1 VAADH
6 RDSGGRE
13 APPALV
19 ARNFSKSFA
28 GARALSE
35 AHLTVYRGEV
45 HGLVGE
51 NGSGKSTFIKILA
64 GFHAPDPGAEL
75 YVDGQPIDL
84 PLAPGRFRDLGMAF
98 VHQHL
103 ALIPSVTV
111 LENLIMLKL
120 SSGTGR
126 FINWARERRRA
137 RALLERFDMRLD
149 LDARVGQLGQ
159 VERAML
165 AIVRAASEI
174 AATSAADAD
183 ASGGSGLLILDE
195 PTVFLSEEGLQRLYR
210 LIREVVAD
218 GSSVI
223 FVSHDL
229 DEIRELTD
237 RATVLRDGEVIGT
250 VESASASKAQLVSM
264 IIGHD
269 LEDLKRDVEVLDR
282 GDVALEVRNLR
293 SETKPVEDVTF
304 DLHAGEVLGLTG
316 LVGSGFH
323 EVLYLLYGVW
333 SRTSGRMRIGPAEH
347 DLASFAPV
355 DALAAG
361 MALIPADRQRDGSI
375 GSLSVADNVTMQVL
389 GNYFSGLM
397 LHDRAMQRDTGR
409 LLHEFDVRPGRPELL
424 YQSLSGGNQQK
435 ALLAKWLQ
443 TEPSILLLHEPTQ
456 GVDVGA
462 RLQIFETIRR
472 VAGGGTAVLCAS
484 SDYEQLEQIC
494 DRVLILGSGRVVREL
509 SGANLTKARITEQ
522 SLTAVHARHQHQA
535 S

>member
-1 VAADH
+1 
-6 RDSGGRE
+6 
-13 APPALV
+13 
-19 ARNFSKSFA
+19 
-28 GARALSE
+28 
-35 AHLTVYRGEV
+35 
-45 HGLVGE
+45 
-51 NGSGKSTFIKILA
+51 
-64 GFHAPDPGAEL
+64 
-75 YVDGQPIDL
+75 
-84 PLAPGRFRDLGMAF
+84 
-98 VHQHL
+98 
-103 ALIPSVTV
+103 
-111 LENLIMLKL
+111 
-120 SSGTGR
+120 
-126 FINWARERRRA
+126 
-137 RALLERFDMRLD
+137 
-149 LDARVGQLGQ
+149 
-159 VERAML
+159 
-165 AIVRAASEI
+165 
-174 AATSAADAD
+174 
-183 ASGGSGLLILDE
+183 
-195 PTVFLSEEGLQRLYR
+195 
-210 LIREVVAD
+210 
-218 GSSVI
+218 
-223 FVSHDL
+223 
-229 DEIRELTD
+229 
-237 RATVLRDGEVIGT
+237 
-250 VESASASKAQLVSM
+250 M

-269 LEDLKRDVEVLDR
+269 LEALKRDVEVLDR

-293 SETKPVEDVTF
+293 SEIKPVEDVTF

-389 GNYFSGLM
+389 GNYFSRLM

-409 LLHEFDVRPGRPELL
+409 LLHEFDVRPDRPELL